1 MDRTEQQ
8 GTKSIDSGRSGTTGS
23 AAEGVQSAANAARSA
38 MGESM
43 RDAADKARDAKT
55 TIADKLEVGAGRLR
69 SRTREGA
76 ERVAA
81 ATSDLGAAATQRLQ
95 NYSDTV
101 ASRMEQTAGWLRR
114 RDVGDLGDTIAAQ
127 VREHPVR
134 TLLIALG
141 VGYILGRSFTD

>member
-1 MDRTEQQ
+1 MQ
-8 GTKSIDSGRSGTTGS
+8 
-23 AAEGVQSAANAARSA
+23 AAAGAARGA
-38 MGESM
+38 VGDTI
-43 RDAADKARDAKT
+43 RDARDKTRDAKA

-81 ATSDLGAAATQRLQ
+81 ATSDIGTAATQRLQ

-114 RDVGDLGDTIAAQ
+114 RDVGDLTDTVAAQ
-127 VREHPVR
+127 VRDHPVR